1 MTATLSV
8 YVDAPVEE
16 VFGFFRDPG
25 NWQGAGRGVVFRD
38 VHLTP
43 EGTGTF
49 YTWTTRMAGVPVE
62 GFDVFTEFVPDQRV
76 TDRSSRSFVGT
87 WTYTFD
93 QEGSGTRLT
102 HQRHPASS
110 RARRA
115 IDRLMDRFRVSVE
128 RQELEKLKVVLE
140 EPAAPGAE
148 RAASGRQS
156 ER

>member
-25 NWQGAGRGVVFRD
+25 NWQGAGGGVVFRD

-62 GFDVFTEFVPDQRV
+62 GFDVFTEFVPDQRI
-76 TDRSSRSFVGT
+76 TDRSSLSLEGT
-87 WTYTFD
+87 WTYTFTP
-93 QEGSGTRLT
+93 EATGTRLT
-102 HQRHPASS
+102 LRN
-110 RARRA
+110 RATGLW
-115 IDRLMDRFRVSVE
+115 RLPLLE
-128 RQELEKLKVVLE
+128 RLVDALAVAGHRPVLARLKAKLE
-140 EPAAPGAE
+140 AE
-148 RAASGRQS
+148 RVRA
-156 ER
+156 E